1 MCWLGRVG
9 VAQPSKLCTKHTS
22 LICVINIYEFC
33 LSTETIAVELQLIN
47 LLNVNLNLTGVSLI
61 WDMVQKQNEHKV
73 TKNIMSFVA
82 TLSVL

>member
-1 MCWLGRVG
+1 M
-9 VAQPSKLCTKHTS
+9 AQPSKLCTKHTS

-61 WDMVQKQNEHKV
+61 WDMVQNQNEHKV

-82 TLSVL
+82 ILSVL